1 MINKE
6 KFYIPQDQAESYDG
20 SVIRFRI
27 SEDEI
32 KSKYMSDMPPPSQSF
47 TKETSSRVQRSEGTG
62 GRNQSSTH
70 R

>member
-20 SVIRFRI
+20 SVLRFRI

-32 KSKYMSDMPPPSQSF
+32 INKYMSDMPPSLNHLKLKRLVTEF
-47 TKETSSRVQRSEGTG
+47 NNKGREYKKLRS
-62 GRNQSSTH
+62 H
-70 R
+70 